1 MEPDLLTA
9 PSAHS
14 RHSPPYGDD
23 KPSHLELAS
32 SSGSSFSASSH
43 CVEEEESHLPR
54 STRIVDHVKHHFGEI
69 RNVWSKK
76 VEELKDAIFALKV
89 SSGCMYQ
96 RIERDREIL
105 DIVFCLFSG
114 PSQQASNAIH
124 LLEEAYLVY
133 PDETEFCIPQLAV
146 YLLYG
151 PSESA
156 EMLLPVLL
164 RICSKSASFSHRLH
178 YFISSFA
185 LSAAGVDSAGVDT
198 MNRLLLNIARKGEIS
213 SLSLGRGLSKCAE
226 IFGGTSRPEQSADS
240 CNYSLEKVIVSAER
254 DENIRYRA
262 VTRVSDSSE
271 SPFLDQSLKSK
282 LMDKCEG
289 SQSILSGGA
298 KSRVRSAET
307 EMPLLEYSMMNSAE
321 ESVHFIGFAL
331 RNDDQKAVPKTVN
344 SLDKE
349 HLKATDDDI
358 EVGKDSPQEQQED
371 CATLNPHFSSTILF
385 WEKMCQISRF
395 LGSVKR

>member
-1 MEPDLLTA
+1 
-9 PSAHS
+9 
-14 RHSPPYGDD
+14 
-23 KPSHLELAS
+23 
-32 SSGSSFSASSH
+32 
-43 CVEEEESHLPR
+43 
-54 STRIVDHVKHHFGEI
+54 VKHHFGEI

-76 VEELKDAIFALKV
+76 VEELKHAIFTLKV
-89 SSGCMYQ
+89 SSGCMHQ

-133 PDETEFCIPQLAV
+133 PNETEFCIPQLAV

-185 LSAAGVDSAGVDT
+185 LSAAGVDSAGVNT
-198 MNRLLLNIARKGEIS
+198 MNRLLLDIARKGEIS

-240 CNYSLEKVIVSAER
+240 CHYSLEKGITSGGK
-254 DENIRYRA
+254 DENIQYQT
-262 VTRVSDSSE
+262 VNRVPDSSE
-271 SPFLDQSLKSK
+271 NPFLDQSPKSK
-282 LMDKCEG
+282 LIDKCEE
-289 SQSILSGGA
+289 SQSILSIGA
-298 KSRVRSAET
+298 KSRVHSAET
-307 EMPLLEYSMMNSAE
+307 EMLLPENSMMNNAE
-321 ESVHFIGFAL
+321 DSVHFIGFAL
-331 RNDDQKAVPKTVN
+331 RNDDQKAVVKTVN
-344 SLDKE
+344 TLDKV
-349 HLKATDDDI
+349 HLKTADEDT
-358 EVGKDSPQEQQED
+358 EVGKDSPQEQQDD
-371 CATLNPHFSSTILF
+371 CTTLNPHFSSTILF